1 MPKRSK
7 LTAIVTAKCPKCRK
21 GDMFKHSAF
30 LPHKFDEMYE
40 DCPVCDLHYEREPGF
55 FFGAMYITYS
65 LNVAVLVTIFII
77 LYNFLGN
84 PELWVYIASVLSI
97 VILFLPFVFRLS
109 RAMYLHFFGGVK
121 YDDSYQ
127 NK

>member
-1 MPKRSK
+1 
-7 LTAIVTAKCPKCRK
+7 
-21 GDMFKHSAF
+21 MFKHSAF